1 MVRERLATEVVP
13 RYYRLP
19 APEDFVLRSHL
30 IPVTSALKLSIL
42 CDSKL
47 VILYHGCSFSALVG
61 HQYLNVNPSNFMVM
75 NNSFQNLLSGAVL
88 ELISRV
94 SYVRTL

>member
-30 IPVTSALKLSIL
+30 IPVT
-42 CDSKL
+42 
-47 VILYHGCSFSALVG
+47 SALVG

>member
-47 VILYHGCSFSALVG
+47 VILYHGCSFSAL
-61 HQYLNVNPSNFMVM
+61 
-75 NNSFQNLLSGAVL
+75 NLLSGAVL